1 VKIKCPHCGF
11 EGDSSEFMYLY
22 EATLYLVDSMVER
35 EERVRP
41 VLVICPKCKQGFFLE
56 NPYER
61 FYQASGLSSSSGSK

>member
-22 EATLYLVDSMVER
+22 EVTLYLVDSMVER